1 MNKQEV
7 QLQMQILSKAIK
19 KLNDAID
26 NFDQSE
32 IQRDGIIQRF
42 EFCIEL
48 SWKTLKKI
56 LKFIGE
62 DDKLFAKE
70 LFKKFDEYAI
80 IHNIEVWID
89 FMDIRNRLS
98 HIYSEETAIESFVYI
113 HENYTV
119 FNIFLTDLENYIS
132 TK

>member
-7 QLQMQILSKAIK
+7 DLQMQILAKAIH
-19 KLNDAID
+19 KLNDAVEH
-26 NFDQSE
+26 FDQSE

-42 EFCIEL
+42 EFSIEL

-80 IHNIEVWID
+80 IHNIEIWID

-98 HIYSEETAIESFVYI
+98 HIYSEETAIESFNYI
-113 HENYTV
+113 KENYSV
-119 FNIFLTDLENYIS
+119 FSELFN
-132 TK
+132 

>member
-7 QLQMQILSKAIK
+7 QLQMQILSKAIQ
-19 KLNDAID
+19 KLNEAID

-98 HIYSEETAIESFVYI
+98 HIYSEETAIESFAYI

-119 FNIFLTDLENYIS
+119 FNIFFTDLENYIS